1 MPRPIKHVI
10 VFKKYPMR
18 SKLRVRQRA
27 CIGRCTDSRCF
38 KGNANGPLGKKGGR
52 SPIFQLGWKCTG
64 LRRALQ
70 VLMVQWWSFDQAAKQ
85 KSMKNKWKFNVKSS
99 KKASKNRAKTDQK
112 SMKIEVLRGSG
123 RILAFKRVLGGVW
136 AALKSEIV
144 ANMASSWLPKV
155 S

>member
-1 MPRPIKHVI
+1 
-10 VFKKYPMR
+10 MR

-70 VLMVQWWSFDQAAKQ
+70 VLMVQWWSFDQAAKINE
-85 KSMKNKWKFNVKSS
+85 KSKKNKRKNYQKIIEKS
-99 KKASKNRAKTDQK
+99 KQNRPKIDQK
-112 SMKIEVLRGSG
+112 SMKIEV
-123 RILAFKRVLGGVW
+123 
-136 AALKSEIV
+136 
-144 ANMASSWLPKV
+144 
-155 S
+155 